1 MIWAL
6 FCMYISL
13 QCLKKKIKVRREF
26 QRKWAETEKTTLR
39 QMEADRDRQGQH

>member
-1 MIWAL
+1 MGTFL
-6 FCMYISL
+6 HVYFPSVF
-13 QCLKKKIKVRREF
+13 KKKIKVRREF